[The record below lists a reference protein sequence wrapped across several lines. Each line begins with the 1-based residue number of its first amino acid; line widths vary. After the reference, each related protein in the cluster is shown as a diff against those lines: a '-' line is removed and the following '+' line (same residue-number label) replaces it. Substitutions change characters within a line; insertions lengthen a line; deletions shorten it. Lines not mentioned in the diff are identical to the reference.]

1 MTYEIRVP
9 LLDLTIKVTR
19 KNIRRLNLKV
29 RPPHA
34 DVEVNAPWLVS
45 DMDIITFAEEHADWI
60 LSARQ
65 KVLHRASQQPPSEET
80 LRQVMY
86 MGEAHQ
92 LEWEYGHPH
101 TEVIRTPGQLLVK
114 LDSRWKDATR
124 QQISGIIEIWASRQL
139 REFMQECVPRRA
151 AQMGVVTPLVQIKK
165 VRSYW
170 GKCYPTKREVLF
182 NVYLAQKSPPCIE
195 YVVVH
200 ELAHLIQ
207 ANHGSSFWDIVA
219 RHVPDYQ
226 QHEQELRASVK
237 PF

>member
-1 MTYEIRVP
+1 MTYEIRIP
-9 LLDLTIKVTR
+9 LLDLSIKVTR
-19 KNIRRLNLKV
+19 KNIRRLSLKV

-34 DVEVNAPWLVS
+34 DVEMNAPWLVS

-65 KVLHRASQQPPSEET
+65 KVLHQASQQTPPNESVP
-80 LRQVMY
+80 LMY

-92 LEWEYGHPH
+92 VEWEYGHSY
-101 TEVIRTPGQLLVK
+101 TEVIRTQGHVLVK
-114 LDSRWKDATR
+114 LDPRRKDATR
-124 QQISGIIEIWASRQL
+124 QQIGGILETWASYQL

-151 AQMGVVTPLVQIKK
+151 AQMGVATPLVQIKK

-200 ELAHLIQ
+200 ELAHLIE
-207 ANHGSSFWDIVA
+207 AHHGSSFWEFVA
-219 RHVPDYQ
+219 RYVPDYAKY
-226 QHEQELRASVK
+226 EQELRASIK